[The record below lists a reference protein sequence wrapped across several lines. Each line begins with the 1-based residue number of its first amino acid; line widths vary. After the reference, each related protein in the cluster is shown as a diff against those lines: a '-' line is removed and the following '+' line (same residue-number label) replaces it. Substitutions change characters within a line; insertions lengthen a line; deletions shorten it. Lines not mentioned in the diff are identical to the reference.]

1 MPLHSAFDGQ
11 ERGRIIYALILQSPV
26 CAIL

>member
-1 MPLHSAFDGQ
+1 MPLFSAFDGQ
-11 ERGRIIYALILQSPV
+11 KRGPIIYALILQFPV